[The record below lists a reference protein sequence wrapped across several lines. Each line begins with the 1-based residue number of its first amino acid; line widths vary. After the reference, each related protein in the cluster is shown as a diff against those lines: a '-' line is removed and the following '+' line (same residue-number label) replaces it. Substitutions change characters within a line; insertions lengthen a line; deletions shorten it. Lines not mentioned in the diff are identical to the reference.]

1 MAAQGGKSLR
11 PLHHPGRRCHSLVLI
26 LPRPKLPHLEKEA
39 WPGPSLQAL
48 WQSLEVGASEP
59 GGDRGG
65 GSVCLCLRP
74 ISIFSAANPVSACC
88 PPH

>member
-59 GGDRGG
+59 GGDGG
-65 GSVCLCLRP
+65 GGLCV
-74 ISIFSAANPVSACC
+74 PVSQA
-88 PPH
+88 HIYFLRR